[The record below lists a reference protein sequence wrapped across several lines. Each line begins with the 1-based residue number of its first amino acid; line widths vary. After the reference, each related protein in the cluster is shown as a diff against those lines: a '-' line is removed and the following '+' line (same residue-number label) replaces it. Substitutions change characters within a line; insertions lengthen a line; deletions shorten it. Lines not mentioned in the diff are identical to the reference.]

1 MTAGALPTSSESAT
15 GSGPATSSK
24 SAHAP
29 APRKRAPRKAA
40 APAPITDWSAQELA
54 EARVDLEQQVAAMGS
69 EYDRSI
75 ADLEE
80 LHHNPSVGAGDD
92 QADAGSATFGRE
104 QELSIVANRRN
115 LIEQMQRAI
124 ARVDAGT
131 YGLCE
136 SCGRAIPKAR
146 LQAFP
151 AATLDVECKQREER
165 R

>member
-1 MTAGALPTSSESAT
+1 MTAGALPTGTE
-15 GSGPATSSK
+15 

-29 APRKRAPRKAA
+29 APRKRAARKGA
-40 APAPITDWSAQELA
+40 APAPSADWTAQELA
-54 EARVDLEQQVAAMGS
+54 DARADLEQQAAAMGS
-69 EYDRSI
+69 EYDRSL
-75 ADLEE
+75 ADLEA
-80 LHHNPSVGAGDD
+80 LQQNPSVGAGDD
-92 QADAGSATFGRE
+92 QADAGSATFERE
-104 QELSIVANRRN
+104 QELSIVANRRD

-124 ARVDAGT
+124 TRIDAGT

-136 SCGRAIPKAR
+136 SCGKAIPKAR